1 MTLSAIEHASV
12 LLRTRA
18 GLKAELASQARL
30 ERLLQESATHAGIP
44 VNTYVDLV
52 DTEPAAFDDLLDRVT
67 VQHSAFFRDP
77 AQFEALAEIV
87 RKSSPEHHTV
97 WSAGCG
103 NGQEA
108 YSIAMLLYESGRT
121 NWHVVATDVSFR
133 ALARTEIGRYMEEE
147 VQGLSPERQERYL
160 VSRPGG
166 YEIAP
171 FLKKNVRMA
180 HHNLARTYANAIVPE
195 AEVVFCRNVLMYF
208 GREESA
214 ACIHRIAERMAPGGH
229 LFMGHSDSPGVMT
242 DLFNPVRVSGVPCY
256 QRLGAPPL
264 APSGGFAATSPA
276 SGEGSATSP
285 ASGET
290 HIKSVAPS
298 DGFAAA
304 SPASGED
311 LPHLLAEGNHA
322 AAAGDIGA
330 AVRAFRQATY
340 LDPNQA
346 IAYFQLGAAL
356 ELAGDARES
365 RRAFG
370 AAGLAMMS
378 LDGGADISGLGGYTR
393 RDLARAIALKLSPAV
408 A

>member
-1 MTLSAIEHASV
+1 MTVSAIEHAAV
-12 LLRTRA
+12 LLRSRA
-18 GLKAELASQARL
+18 GLKAEPASQARL

-52 DTEPAAFDDLLDRVT
+52 DTVPAAFDDLLDRVT

-77 AQFEALAEIV
+77 AQFDALAALV
-87 RKSSPEHHTV
+87 QNSSAAPHTV

-103 NGQEA
+103 NGQEP
-108 YSIAMLLYESGRT
+108 YSLAMLLDETGRS

-147 VQGLSPERQERYL
+147 IHGLSPERRKRYL

-171 FLKKNVRMA
+171 FLRRNVRIA
-180 HHNLARTYANAIVPE
+180 HHNLARSYANSVLPE
-195 AEVVFCRNVLMYF
+195 VAVVFCRNVLMYF

-214 ACIHRIAERMAPGGH
+214 ASIHRIAERMVPGGH

-242 DLFNPVRVSGVPCY
+242 DLFDTIRVAGVPCY
-256 QRLGAPPL
+256 QRHFAPVV
-264 APSGGFAATSPA
+264 ATQAVRIP
-276 SGEGSATSP
+276 P
-285 ASGET
+285 PNV
-290 HIKSVAPS
+290 IPPV
-298 DGFAAA
+298 
-304 SPASGED
+304 D
-311 LPHLLAEGNHA
+311 LPHLLAEGDHA
-322 AAAGDIGA
+322 AASGDLGA
-330 AVRAFRQATY
+330 SVRAFRQATY

-378 LDGGADISGLGGYTR
+378 EDGGADMSGLGGYTR
-393 RDLARAIALKLSPAV
+393 RDLARAIALKLSAV
-408 A
+408 VT

>member
-1 MTLSAIEHASV
+1 MTVSAIEHAAV
-12 LLRTRA
+12 LLRSRA
-18 GLKAELASQARL
+18 GLKAEPASQARL
-30 ERLLQESATHAGIP
+30 ERLLQESATQAGIP

-52 DTEPAAFDDLLDRVT
+52 DIEPTAFDDLLDRVT

-77 AQFEALAEIV
+77 AQFDALAELV
-87 RKSSPEHHTV
+87 RRSSAAPHTV

-103 NGQEA
+103 NGQEP
-108 YSIAMLLYESGRT
+108 YSLAMLLHESGRT
-121 NWHVVATDVSFR
+121 NWHVVATDVSFH

-147 VQGLSPERQERYL
+147 IHGLSPERRRQFL

-171 FLKKNVRMA
+171 FLRQNVRIG
-180 HHNLARTYANAIVPE
+180 HHNLARAHANSVVPE
-195 AEVVFCRNVLMYF
+195 AAVVFCRNVLMYF

-214 ACIHRIAERMAPGGH
+214 ACVHRIAERMAPGGH
-229 LFMGHSDSPGVMT
+229 LFMGHSDSPGLMT
-242 DLFNPVRVSGVPCY
+242 HLFDLIHVAGVPCY
-256 QRLGAPPL
+256 QRQ
-264 APSGGFAATSPA
+264 FAHAT
-276 SGEGSATSP
+276 
-285 ASGET
+285 
-290 HIKSVAPS
+290 
-298 DGFAAA
+298 A
-304 SPASGED
+304 SPAPPTLTLPLKREGILATD
-311 LPHLLAEGNHA
+311 LPHLLAEGDHA
-322 AAAGDIGA
+322 AAAGDIRA

-346 IAYFQLGAAL
+346 IAYFELGAAL

-378 LDGGADISGLGGYTR
+378 GDGAEDLSGLGGYTR

-408 A
+408 PA

>member
-12 LLRTRA
+12 LLRSRA
-18 GLKAELASQARL
+18 GLKAEPASQARL
-30 ERLLQESATHAGIP
+30 ERLLQESAMHAGIP

-77 AQFEALAEIV
+77 AQFDAFAEIV
-87 RKSSPEHHTV
+87 SKSSTAQHTV

-103 NGQEA
+103 NGQEP
-108 YSIAMLLYESGRT
+108 YSLAMLLYESERT

-133 ALARTEIGRYMEEE
+133 ALARAEIGRYMEEE

-160 VSRPGG
+160 ISRPGG

-171 FLKKNVRMA
+171 FLKKNVRIA
-180 HHNLARTYANAIVPE
+180 HHNLALTYAGSLVPE
-195 AEVVFCRNVLMYF
+195 AAVVFCRNVLMYF
-208 GREESA
+208 GREETA
-214 ACIHRIAERMAPGGH
+214 ACLHRIAERMAAGGH
-229 LFMGHSDSPGVMT
+229 LFMGHSDSPGPMT
-242 DLFNPVRVSGVPCY
+242 DLFDPIRVGGVPCY
-256 QRLGAPPL
+256 RRLGVPATASRPASSL
-264 APSGGFAATSPA
+264 APLPNPLPLR
-276 SGEGSATSP
+276 GEGS
-285 ASGET
+285 
-290 HIKSVAPS
+290 VPS
-298 DGFAAA
+298 
-304 SPASGED
+304 D
-311 LPHLLAEGNHA
+311 LPHLLAEGDHA
-322 AAAGDIGA
+322 AAAGDLRK

-378 LDGGADISGLGGYTR
+378 LDGAADISGLGGYTR
-393 RDLARAIALKLSPAV
+393 RDLARAIALKLSPVV